1 MARALTSSG
10 KFSRKALASAVVHSA
25 RLGVAGAATAAAAD
39 EAVTSRSDELE
50 ELELE
55 TVLMASLLAAVADA
69 GKEFL
74 ANGSLGDVGL
84 LFAAVTA
91 GVGLILAKDAK

>member
-1 MARALTSSG
+1 MHNFRYFVRDTIWSVHIRTARTNRNKKMNWKTTL
-10 KFSRKALASAVVHSA
+10 
-25 RLGVAGAATAAAAD
+25 LGVFTI
-39 EAVTSRSDELE
+39 
-50 ELELE
+50 
-55 TVLMASLLAAVADA
+55 LAAVADA

-91 GVGLILAKDAK
+91 GVGLILAKDSK

>member
-1 MARALTSSG
+1 MNWKTTL
-10 KFSRKALASAVVHSA
+10 
-25 RLGVAGAATAAAAD
+25 LGVFTI
-39 EAVTSRSDELE
+39 
-50 ELELE
+50 
-55 TVLMASLLAAVADA
+55 LAAVADA

-91 GVGLILAKDAK
+91 GVGLILAKDSKFWFQTLDRSRQRTRILRW